1 MPTVRV
7 NDIDINYEFTDFTD
21 PWTKPE
27 TILLHHGFARNLRF
41 WYRWVPILCRDYRV
55 IAMDSRGCG
64 RTTVPPEGYGYSL
77 DQMGDDAVGL
87 MDALGIDR
95 VHWGAEASGGIV
107 GINVGVRYP
116 QRLASLTMANTP
128 IKLPQTTNDSFVEE
142 DVRRHGTGH
151 WARSSASRRFD
162 LDKLQPGYLEW
173 SIAEHNL
180 TPAHVAIGVHHM
192 LEKADSEPVLPRL
205 KAPVLVLAGESSKI
219 ATIDQVREMEKLI
232 PQAKVVVFKGYSQG
246 IAFSNSEACAA
257 QMLGFL
263 KAIAVRA

>member
-1 MPTVRV
+1 MPTIRV
-7 NDIDINYEFTDFTD
+7 NDIDINYEITDFTD

-41 WYRWVPILCRDYRV
+41 WYRWVPLLCRDFRV
-55 IAMDSRGCG
+55 VTMDSRGCG
-64 RTTVPPEGYGYSL
+64 KTTVPPKDYKFSL
-77 DQMGDDAVGL
+77 DQMGDDALGF
-87 MDALGIDR
+87 MDALGLER

-128 IKLPQTTNDSFVEE
+128 IKLPQATNDSLDEE
-142 DVRRHGTGH
+142 QVAKHGTGH

-162 LDKLQPGYLEW
+162 IDKLQPGYLEW

-180 TPAHVAIGVHHM
+180 TPPNVAIGVHHM
-192 LEKADSEPVLPRL
+192 LGAADSRSVLSKL
-205 KAPVLVLAGESSKI
+205 KAPTLVLAGESSKI
-219 ATIDQVREMEKLI
+219 ATIDQVRDMEKLI

-246 IAFSNSEACAA
+246 IAFSNSEACATE
-257 QMLGFL
+257 MLKFL
-263 KAIAVRA
+263 KALPKQ